1 MQRLDGQRDFDGSE
15 AEPAASRPAAA
26 RSSAA
31 RWLIASRWVL
41 AILGAIILAVTWPLS
56 ARLEMNRTI
65 EQMFPADDPTLRAYH
80 ELQQSFGGNA
90 VVMLVYRDPEL
101 FTPEGLERAG
111 EVSAQVQAV
120 DGVRGVLS
128 VAELNEV
135 LGLIRPA
142 GLLTGLRGDTP
153 PLLRE
158 QDIIARAFNR
168 LFTGYTHSEDEHLA
182 SIVALLEEADGDRGH
197 TAVINALQQV
207 TEQMPAETSEAI
219 LVGEP
224 VLLERGFDLIQRDGD
239 RLAWL
244 TIALLSP
251 CVLLLLRSLR
261 YVVLQALVILWAMSV
276 TRAVLYL
283 LDVELSLV
291 SSILTAIVTVIAV
304 TAVIHLGSRQRAMR
318 NRGYSGNAA
327 ALAALTWVMPPIF
340 WACMTDAAGFI
351 SLWVSEVIPIREFGL
366 MMAIASLAVWV
377 AIVLFAPLVLTL
389 GSAAWGRSR
398 RFTEPKLLA
407 ALERRSRKLCLL
419 AAIALIR
426 YRPATLLVMVLLSA
440 LTLIGI
446 TRLEIESSFLKNFRD
461 DSPLVQSY
469 QMVEAELSG
478 AGVWDVILDAPDDL
492 TSAYMTQVR
501 ELEKQLRELDVDGE
515 QLTKVI
521 SLADADRIV
530 TALPLMRIATPE
542 IRLSGMRTAIPAFS
556 DAMLVPRND
565 AAETE
570 NETDGETETDAGADA
585 AGAVAATAPHDEQ
598 PDVAEPQRR
607 KLRIM
612 LRAREHIPAETK
624 MALIGEVER
633 LVTEHTTSE
642 AWLAVFD
649 DAAPS
654 TPGRVTG
661 YYVMLARIV
670 SQLIRDQWR
679 CLFVSGFLVWLLL
692 VAATRSLRLA
702 TVALIP
708 NLLPVMGVLAI
719 LGLSNIKMNMG
730 AAMIAAVSIG
740 LSIDGSVHFLAGYQ
754 RKLARGRSPYQ
765 AVLFAQKQIGLPLLM
780 ATFALTVG
788 FSVLAISDF
797 IPTATFG
804 ILTAAALVAGTIA
817 NLTLLPALL
826 GGRGS
831 SR

>member
-1 MQRLDGQRDFDGSE
+1 MQRLDGQRDFDGRE
-15 AEPAASRPAAA
+15 AERLPHAPGAATGRT
-26 RSSAA
+26 SAA
-31 RWLIASRWVL
+31 QWLLAGRWIL
-41 AILGAIILAVTWPLS
+41 AIAGLIILAVAWPL
-56 ARLEMNRTI
+56 AGRLQMDRTI
-65 EQMFPADDPTLRAYH
+65 EQMFPADDPTLLAYH

-90 VVMLVYRDPEL
+90 VVMLVYRDAEL
-101 FTPEGLERAG
+101 FTPAGLERAG
-111 EVSAQVQAV
+111 EVSAQVQAIA
-120 DGVRGVLS
+120 GVRGVLS

-158 QDIIARAFNR
+158 RDIVARAFNR
-168 LFTGYTHSEDEHLA
+168 LFTGYTHSENEHLA
-182 SIVALLEEADGDRGH
+182 SIVALLEEADDDRGH
-197 TAVINALQQV
+197 TAVIDALQQV
-207 TEQMPAETSEAI
+207 TEQMPAATSGAV

-224 VLLERGFDLIQRDGD
+224 VLLERGFDLIERDGD

-261 YVVLQALVILWAMSV
+261 YVVLQALVILWAVSV
-276 TRAVLYL
+276 TRAVLYW

-304 TAVIHLGSRQRAMR
+304 TAVIHLGSRQRALR
-318 NRGYSGNAA
+318 NRGYSGHAA
-327 ALAALTWVMPPIF
+327 TLTALAWVMPPIF

-351 SLWVSEVIPIREFGL
+351 SLWVSEVIPIREFGW
-366 MMAIASLAVWV
+366 MMAIASVAVWV

-389 GSAAWGRSR
+389 GADAWGRSNR
-398 RFTEPKLLA
+398 LTEPRLLA
-407 ALERRSRKLCLL
+407 AVERRIRKGCLL
-419 AAIALIR
+419 AAIVLIR
-426 YRPATLLVMVLLSA
+426 FRPLTLAITVLLSA
-440 LTLIGI
+440 MTLVGI
-446 TRLEIESSFLKNFRD
+446 TKLEIESSFLKNFRD

-469 QMVEAELSG
+469 QMVESELSG
-478 AGVWDVILDAPDDL
+478 AGVWDVILDAPADL
-492 TSAYMTQVR
+492 TSDYMTEVR

-521 SLADADRIV
+521 SLADADRI
-530 TALPLMRIATPE
+530 AMAIPLLRLATPE

-556 DAMLVPRND
+556 DALLVPRDD
-565 AAETE
+565 AATE
-570 NETDGETETDAGADA
+570 AAADGTESDADDQQPTGAK
-585 AGAVAATAPHDEQ
+585 
-598 PDVAEPQRR
+598 PQRR

-624 MALIGEVER
+624 MALISEVER
-633 LVTEHTTSE
+633 VVAEHTTAPQWRS
-642 AWLAVFD
+642 LFD
-649 DAAPS
+649 DSSPS
-654 TPGRVTG
+654 NPGRVTG

-679 CLFVSGFLVWLLL
+679 CLLVSGSLVWLLL
-692 VAATRSLRLA
+692 IAATRSLRLA
-702 TVALIP
+702 TIALIP

-719 LGLSNIKMNMG
+719 LGLSDVRMNMG

-740 LSIDGSVHFLAGYQ
+740 LSIDGSVHFLTGFQ
-754 RKLARGRSPYQ
+754 RKLARSRSPYQ

-826 GGRGS
+826 GGQGRP
-831 SR
+831 RKQRLKAET

>member
-1 MQRLDGQRDFDGSE
+1 MQRLDGQRDLDGPTP
-15 AEPAASRPAAA
+15 EPAASDHATGRT
-26 RSSAA
+26 SAA
-31 RWLIASRWVL
+31 HWLIAGRWIL
-41 AILGAIILAVTWPLS
+41 AILGVIILAGAWPLS
-56 ARLEMNRTI
+56 GRLEMDRTI
-65 EQMFPADDPTLRAYH
+65 EQMFPAYDPTLLAYH

-101 FTPEGLERAG
+101 FTPAGLERAG

-142 GLLTGLRGDTP
+142 GLLTGLRADTP
-153 PLLRE
+153 PLLRQ
-158 QDIIARAFNR
+158 QDVIARAFNR
-168 LFTGYTHSEDEHLA
+168 LFTGYTHSEDERLA
-182 SIVALLEEADGDRGH
+182 SIVALLEEADEDRGH
-197 TAVINALQQV
+197 TAVINALERV
-207 TEQMPAETSEAI
+207 TEQMPAGTSAAV

-251 CVLLLLRSLR
+251 CVLLLLRSIR
-261 YVVLQALVILWAMSV
+261 FVILQVLVILWAVSV

-304 TAVIHLGSRQRAMR
+304 TAVIHLGSRQRALR
-318 NRGYSGNAA
+318 NRGYTGNAA
-327 ALAALTWVMPPIF
+327 ALRSFALVMPPIF

-351 SLWVSEVIPIREFGL
+351 SLWVSEVVPIREFGW
-366 MMAIASLAVWV
+366 MMAIASVAVWV

-389 GSAAWGRSR
+389 GSEAFGRGSR
-398 RFTEPKLLA
+398 LTEPKLLA
-407 ALERRSRKLCLL
+407 GLEQKIRRLCLL
-419 AAIALIR
+419 AAITLIR
-426 YRPATLLVMVLLSA
+426 HRTATLAVTVLLA
-440 LTLIGI
+440 GMTLVGI
-446 TRLEIESSFLKNFRD
+446 TRLQIESSFLKNFRD

-469 QMVEAELSG
+469 QMVESELSG
-478 AGVWDVILDAPDDL
+478 AGVWDVILDAPEDL
-492 TSAYMTQVR
+492 TSPYMTQVR

-542 IRLSGMRTAIPAFS
+542 IRLSGMRTAIPAFT
-556 DAMLVPRND
+556 DAMLVPREAD
-565 AAETE
+565 IQPEAETE
-570 NETDGETETDAGADA
+570 TQPATAVEA
-585 AGAVAATAPHDEQ
+585 AGNAVAEAENNGKPPAVAA
-598 PDVAEPQRR
+598 PQRR

-633 LVTEHTTSE
+633 VVAEHTASDQ
-642 AWLAVFD
+642 WLAVFD
-649 DAAPS
+649 ASAPS

-679 CLFVSGFLVWLLL
+679 CLVVSGLLVWLLL
-692 VAATRSLRLA
+692 IAATRSLRLA
-702 TVALIP
+702 TIALIP

-719 LGLSNIKMNMG
+719 LGLSDIKMNMG

-740 LSIDGSVHFLAGYQ
+740 LSIDGSVHFLAGYR
-754 RKLARGRSPYQ
+754 RKLARERSPYQ

-826 GGRGS
+826 GGRG
-831 SR
+831 RPNA